1 MSNQNKQ
8 HKLNLMYVNKI
19 IQDLN
24 PEQKKINI
32 LSTSVEDR
40 TLYVSSMS
48 TDKFQTMKSLLL
60 RQTIK
65 RPS

>member
-1 MSNQNKQ
+1 
-8 HKLNLMYVNKI
+8 MYVNKI

-32 LSTSVEDR
+32 LSTSVDDK
-40 TLYVSSMS
+40 TMYVSSMS